1 MSEFTY
7 ANEDGTYSTGDYDI
21 VVEISNAST
30 TVATQVEV
38 VFTASDIGNAS
49 DISDYSG
56 EVLTFSTT
64 TPTNEQTST
73 VTISSSNIELGTK
86 YDFALQNVSGGNQ
99 ASLGENTTFTL
110 TIGDPGA
117 VPLGIENSR
126 SDITLSSNPTSDI
139 LKVSI
144 NNNKVILSDDRK
156 NPK

>member
-73 VTISSSNIELGTK
+73 VTISSSNI
-86 YDFALQNVSGGNQ
+86 D
-99 ASLGENTTFTL
+99 
-110 TIGDPGA
+110 
-117 VPLGIENSR
+117 
-126 SDITLSSNPTSDI
+126 
-139 LKVSI
+139 
-144 NNNKVILSDDRK
+144 
-156 NPK
+156 